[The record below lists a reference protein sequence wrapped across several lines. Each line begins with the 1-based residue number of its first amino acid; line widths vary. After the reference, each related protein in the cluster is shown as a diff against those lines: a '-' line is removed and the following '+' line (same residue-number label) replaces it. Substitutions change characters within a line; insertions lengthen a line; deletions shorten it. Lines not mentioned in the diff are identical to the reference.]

1 MLAEEGIQSSLLKVN
16 WNITRSRGV
25 CRRESPFLSEEVKT
39 SLLKGITIELHLS
52 RWMKWCFLGRWG
64 HREKLEHN
72 PWIMAVPWKT
82 IVIVVQSLSCV
93 GVFATSETAAC
104 QASLSFTVFWSL
116 LRFMSIEPGMPS
128 NHLILFC
135 RDWERKVKTRKAG
148 RIHIMEALKVWLRIL
163 NSNLEGKKSIWGC
176 GRKIYCNC
184 QCTFSMYLPSVRKVC
199 ACVLSH
205 FSRVQLSMT
214 PWTKACQA
222 PLSIGFSRQEHW
234 SRLPFPSPLC
244 ESEKWKW
251 SRSVVSDSLRP
262 HGL

>member
-1 MLAEEGIQSSLLKVN
+1 MLAEESIQSSLLKVN
-16 WNITRSRGV
+16 WNITRSSGV

-82 IVIVVQSLSCV
+82 IVTVVQSLSYV
-93 GVFATSETAAC
+93 GVFATSETAVC
-104 QASLSFTVFWSL
+104 QASVSFTVFWSL

-135 RDWERKVKTRKAG
+135 RAWERKVKTRKAG

-163 NSNLEGKKSIWGC
+163 NSNLEGKKSIWGVA
-176 GRKIYCNC
+176 GRFIVIINVHFP
-184 QCTFSMYLPSVRKVC
+184 CTFLLSGRYVH
-199 ACVLSH
+199 ACLV
-205 FSRVQLSMT
+205 T
-214 PWTKACQA
+214 
-222 PLSIGFSRQEHW
+222 
-234 SRLPFPSPLC
+234 
-244 ESEKWKW
+244 
-251 SRSVVSDSLRP
+251 SVVSNSLWP
-262 HGL
+262 HGPRPTRLLCP